1 MRIVFEK
8 VPDSEGSSFGCF
20 HAGGRV
26 FDCPYHTH
34 PEVEILHILSGS
46 GMLIVGDHIGRFL
59 RGDLFLFG
67 SGLPHMLCSDPATS
81 DASEPTHIRYAQF
94 KLENFGRSFWE
105 MPEQQSVKHLLEQ
118 SARGLRFGQEST
130 SLLLPTMDRLWETF
144 GARRLWSLLQLL
156 EEMAPTREV
165 TPLASAGYAPVLTHR
180 DSERLNRAIQH
191 MNNHLTAPL
200 QLSDVA
206 REAGLSPQAFS
217 RFFHRFMGVTF
228 VEYLS
233 TMRISLACR
242 YLLETDKSIS
252 AICYACGF
260 NNLSNF
266 NRQFLRQKNMTP
278 KEFSRSGALEGGGSN
293 DRSFFARALPGVGAT
308 AIADGA

>member
-46 GMLIVGDHIGRFL
+46 GLLVVGDHIGRFL
-59 RGDLFLFG
+59 RGDLFLLG
-67 SGLPHMLCSDPATS
+67 SGLPHMLCSDPATP

-94 KLENFGRSFWE
+94 KLDNFGTAFWE

-118 SARGLRFGQEST
+118 SARGLRFDEESS

-144 GARRLWSLLQLL
+144 GARRLWNLLQLL

-191 MNNHLTAPL
+191 MNNHLTTPL

-233 TMRISLACR
+233 SMRISLACR

-266 NRQFLRQKNMTP
+266 NRQFLRQKKMTP
-278 KEFSRSGALEGGGSN
+278 KEFSRSGVLEGSGKN
-293 DRSFFARALPGVGAT
+293 DRSFFARALPGVGAST
-308 AIADGA
+308 ISEGA